1 MGTRRR
7 LAIAAFAVALVIA
20 LVWPATVGRD
30 SFPLSSYPMFAAA
43 RPAETTFRSA
53 VGVDAA
59 GEFVRLSPRAIS
71 GTDQVIQ
78 AAATIRRAIRNDTT
92 DQLCVEIAQRLG
104 DGVVAVELVT
114 ERYDTIAWFDGE
126 TEPIERR
133 VHARCPVP

>member
-7 LAIAAFAVALVIA
+7 QMIAVLATALVVA
-20 LVWPATVGRD
+20 LVWPAPAGRD
-30 SFPLSSYPMFAAA
+30 SFPLSNYPMFAAA
-43 RPAETTFRSA
+43 RPTETTFRSA

-59 GEFVRLSPRAIS
+59 GAFVRLSPHTIS

-78 AAATIRRAIRNDTT
+78 AAATVRRAIETDTT
-92 DQLCVEIAQRLG
+92 DELCAEIAERIS
-104 DGVVAVELVT
+104 DRAVAVEVVT
-114 ERYDTIAWFDGE
+114 ERYDTIAWFDGR